1 MASTEV
7 NKKGS
12 LIGKTKLKCSM
23 SEANARI
30 IIDRLLRESGWVLS
44 GDDGVVNVD
53 TEIKNQ
59 SGFADYVLKDR
70 SDFPLCIIEAKKELI
85 SPLVGK
91 EQARSYAKSLNCRFV
106 ILSNGV
112 SHYFWDIE
120 QGTPTVVDVYPTQE
134 QLELRKN
141 YFNPPRQEV
150 EEIGIDY
157 IAQTQVPKFDQNPD
171 YLNEDKRGDFLRRHK
186 LRLLRD
192 YQLEAVRAVQNSIAE
207 NKDRFLL
214 EMATGTGKTLTSSA
228 IIKMFMRLY
237 QVKRVL
243 FLVDR
248 LELEAQAQKE
258 FDEVLKND
266 FSTVVWKENQSDW
279 TKAEIVVSTAQSF
292 VSRNKYRKVFRPDHF
307 GLVISDEAHRSLGT
321 RSRKV
326 FEYFIGFKL
335 GLTATPKDYLKSVD
349 IENIARSHPRQLE
362 ERSRLD
368 TYTTFGCDSGEPTF
382 RYSLEDGVKG
392 GHLINPKVIDART
405 EITTELLSEQGYIFQ
420 GVDEDGTDFEETFT
434 QGDFEKKFFSH
445 NTNTI
450 FCETF
455 LKHAMRDP
463 YTGEIGKT
471 LVFCVSQNHAE
482 KVTQILN
489 NLADRV
495 FPNQYNSDFAVQVT
509 SSIQDSQRMTIDF
522 RNNTL
527 NGKSKTNP
535 HYRTSKTRICVT
547 VGMMTTGY
555 DCTDILNI
563 CMMRPI
569 YSPSEFIQMKG
580 RGTRKCDFSQS
591 WMTQSEIPDHIEP
604 QKEQFLL
611 FDFFGNY
618 EFFEKD
624 FDYDKVL
631 KLPARPSEPSEPP
644 IDPLNIDEVVS
655 TAPDP
660 LAELKEIPISSQGMK
675 IDRNLYRSFKKKVV
689 DDSTIE
695 ELVKQQNFDGAET
708 YLKDKILDKPSEFF
722 TIEKIRKSLGLDRRL
737 TVSELLLHVFDHIK
751 HIPSQRECLDEEFD
765 KLDKAIKPD
774 DSVYGNAKEV
784 FEAYAIDGKFRH
796 IIDSKKFADLSVH
809 PSGDAFRNLPPKLK
823 QEIPSYIKQNVNL
836 ERLQNVG

>member
-1 MASTEV
+1 MA
-7 NKKGS
+7 
-12 LIGKTKLKCSM
+12 
-23 SEANARI
+23 EANARI
-30 IIDRLLRESGWVLS
+30 IIDKLLRESDWVLA
-44 GDDGVVNVD
+44 GDDGVVNVE
-53 TEIKNQ
+53 TEMQNQ
-59 SGFADYVLKDR
+59 SGFADYVLKDS

-91 EQARSYAKSLNCRFV
+91 EQARGYAESLNCRFV

-120 QGTPTVVDVYPTQE
+120 QGSPTVVDIYPSQE
-134 QLELRKN
+134 QLALRKSN
-141 YFNPPRQEV
+141 FNPPRQEV
-150 EEIGIDY
+150 EEIGVDY
-157 IAQTQVPKFDQNPD
+157 IAQTQVPKFDQHPD
-171 YLNEDKRGDFLRRHK
+171 YLDSDKRGDFLRRNK

-192 YQLEAVRAVQNSIAE
+192 YQLDAVRAVQSSISE
-207 NKDRFLL
+207 GKDRFLL

-228 IIKMFMRLY
+228 LIKMFLRLY
-237 QVKRVL
+237 KVKRVL

-248 LELEAQAQKE
+248 LELETQAQKE

-266 FSTVVWKENQSDW
+266 FRTVVWKENQSDW
-279 TKAEIVVSTAQSF
+279 TKAEIVVSTVQSF

-307 GLVISDEAHRSLGT
+307 DLVISDEAHRSLGA

-349 IENIARSHPRQLE
+349 VEGISSSDPRQLE
-362 ERSRLD
+362 KRMMLD

-382 RYSLEDGVKG
+382 RYSLENGVKDG
-392 GHLINPKVIDART
+392 FLINPKVIDART
-405 EITTELLSEQGYIFQ
+405 EITTELLSEQGYVFQ
-420 GVDEDGTDFEETFT
+420 GVDDDGTDYEETFT
-434 QGDFEKKFFSH
+434 QKDFEKKFFSD
-445 NTNTI
+445 NTNAI

-455 LKHAMRDP
+455 LVHAMRDP

-471 LVFCVSQNHAE
+471 LIFCVSQNHAA
-482 KVTQILN
+482 KVAQILN
-489 NLADRV
+489 VLADTV
-495 FPNQYNSDFAVQVT
+495 FPNQYHSDFAVQVT
-509 SSIQDSQRMTIDF
+509 SSVTDSQRMTIDF

-535 HYRTSKTRICVT
+535 HYMTSKTRICVT

-555 DCTDILNI
+555 DFTDILNI

-618 EFFEKD
+618 DYFEKD
-624 FDYDKVL
+624 FDYDEVL
-631 KLPARPSEPSEPP
+631 KLPSRPSEPTEPP
-644 IDPLNIDEVVS
+644 AEPPNIDEAVS

-660 LAELKEIPISSQGMK
+660 LADLKEILISNQGMK
-675 IDRNLYRSFKKKVV
+675 IDRNLYRSFKKKVT
-689 DDSTIE
+689 DDAIIKG
-695 ELVKQQNFDGAET
+695 LVSQQNFDEAET
-708 YLKDKILDKPSEFF
+708 YLKDEVLDKPNEFF
-722 TIEKIRKSLGLDRRL
+722 TIEKIRKSLGLDRQL
-737 TVSELLLHVFDHIK
+737 TVPELLLHVFGHID

-765 KLDKAIKPD
+765 KLDKAINPD
-774 DSVYGNAKEV
+774 DSIYSNVKEF
-784 FEAYAIDGKFRH
+784 FEAYAVDDGFRY
-796 IIDSKKFADLSVH
+796 IIDSKKFAELSVH
-809 PSGDAFRNLPPKLK
+809 PSGDAFRKLPLELK
-823 QEIPSYIKQNVNL
+823 QGIPLYIKENVNL

>member
-1 MASTEV
+1 
-7 NKKGS
+7 
-12 LIGKTKLKCSM
+12 M

-30 IIDRLLRESGWVLS
+30 IIDKLLRESDWVLA
-44 GDDGVVNVD
+44 GDDGVVNVE
-53 TEIKNQ
+53 TEMQNQ
-59 SGFADYVLKDR
+59 SGFADYVLKDS

-91 EQARSYAKSLNCRFV
+91 EQARGYAESLNCRFV

-120 QGTPTVVDVYPTQE
+120 QGSPTVVDIYPSQE
-134 QLELRKN
+134 QLALRKSN
-141 YFNPPRQEV
+141 FNPPRQEV
-150 EEIGIDY
+150 EEIGVDY
-157 IAQTQVPKFDQNPD
+157 IAQTQVPKFDQHPE
-171 YLNEDKRGDFLRRHK
+171 YLDSDKRGDFLRRNK

-192 YQLEAVRAVQNSIAE
+192 YQLDAVRAVQSSISE
-207 NKDRFLL
+207 GKDRFLL

-228 IIKMFMRLY
+228 LIKMFLRLY
-237 QVKRVL
+237 KVKRVL

-248 LELEAQAQKE
+248 LELETQAQKE

-266 FSTVVWKENQSDW
+266 FRTVVWKENQSDW
-279 TKAEIVVSTAQSF
+279 TKAEIVVSTVQSF

-307 GLVISDEAHRSLGT
+307 DLVISDEAHRSLGA

-349 IENIARSHPRQLE
+349 VEGISSSDPRQLE
-362 ERSRLD
+362 KRMMLD

-382 RYSLEDGVKG
+382 RYSLENGVKDG
-392 GHLINPKVIDART
+392 FLINPKVIDART
-405 EITTELLSEQGYIFQ
+405 EITTELLSEQGYVFQ
-420 GVDEDGTDFEETFT
+420 GVDDDGTDYEETFT
-434 QGDFEKKFFSH
+434 QKDFEKKFFSD
-445 NTNTI
+445 NTNAI

-471 LVFCVSQNHAE
+471 LIFCVSQNHAA
-482 KVTQILN
+482 KVAQILN
-489 NLADRV
+489 VLADKV
-495 FPNQYNSDFAVQVT
+495 FPNQYHSDFAVQVT
-509 SSIQDSQRMTIDF
+509 SSVTDSQRMTIDF

-535 HYRTSKTRICVT
+535 HYMTSKTRICVT

-604 QKEQFLL
+604 QKEEFLL

-618 EFFEKD
+618 DYFEKD
-624 FDYDKVL
+624 FDYDEVL
-631 KLPARPSEPSEPP
+631 KLPSRPSEPAEPP
-644 IDPLNIDEVVS
+644 IEPPNIDEAVS

-660 LAELKEIPISSQGMK
+660 LADLKEILISNQGMK
-675 IDRNLYRSFKKKVV
+675 IDRNLYRSFKKKVT
-689 DDSTIE
+689 DDAIIKG
-695 ELVKQQNFDGAET
+695 LVSQQNFDEAET
-708 YLKDKILDKPSEFF
+708 YLKEEVLDKPNEFF
-722 TIEKIRKSLGLDRRL
+722 TIEKIRKSLGLDRQL
-737 TVSELLLHVFDHIK
+737 TVPELLLHVFGHID

-765 KLDKAIKPD
+765 KLDKAINPD
-774 DSVYGNAKEV
+774 DSIYSNVKEV
-784 FEAYAIDGKFRH
+784 FEAYAVDDGFRY
-796 IIDSKKFADLSVH
+796 IIDSKKFAELSVH
-809 PSGDAFRNLPPKLK
+809 PSGDAFRKLPLALK
-823 QEIPSYIKQNVNL
+823 QGIPLYIKQNVNL

>member
-1 MASTEV
+1 
-7 NKKGS
+7 
-12 LIGKTKLKCSM
+12 M

-30 IIDRLLRESGWVLS
+30 IIDRLLRESDWVLS

-53 TEIKNQ
+53 TEIQNQ
-59 SGFADYVLKDR
+59 AGFADYVLKDS
-70 SDFPLCIIEAKKELI
+70 SDFPLCIIEAKKELV

-91 EQARSYAKSLNCRFV
+91 EQARGYAESLNCRFV

-120 QGTPTVVDVYPTQE
+120 QGSPTVIDIFPSQE
-134 QLELRKN
+134 QLELRKTN
-141 YFNPPRQEV
+141 FNPPRQEV
-150 EEIGIDY
+150 EEIGVDY
-157 IAQTQVPKFDQNPD
+157 IAQTQLPKFDQNPD
-171 YLNEDKRGDFLRRHK
+171 YLDERKREDFLRNNK

-192 YQLEAVRAVQNSIAE
+192 YQLKAVRAVQSSIAE
-207 NKDRFLL
+207 GKDRFLL

-228 IIKMFMRLY
+228 IIKMFLRLY
-237 QVKRVL
+237 NVKRVL

-248 LELEAQAQKE
+248 IELESQAQKE

-266 FSTVVWKENQSDW
+266 FRTVVWKENQSDW
-279 TKAEIVVSTAQSF
+279 TKAEIVVSTVQSF

-307 GLVISDEAHRSLGT
+307 DLVISDEAHRSLGA
-321 RSRKV
+321 RSRRV

-349 IENIARSHPRQLE
+349 IEEVSQTDPRQLE
-362 ERSRLD
+362 KRLMLD

-382 RYSLEDGVKG
+382 RYSLEDGVKDG
-392 GHLINPKVIDART
+392 YLINPKVIDART
-405 EITTELLSEQGYIFQ
+405 EITTELLSEQGYVFQ
-420 GVDEDGTDFEETFT
+420 GVDDDGNDFEETFT
-434 QGDFEKKFFSH
+434 QKDFEKKFFSD

-455 LKHAMRDP
+455 LQHAMRDP

-471 LVFCVSQNHAE
+471 LVFCVSQNHAA

-489 NLADRV
+489 VLADRV
-495 FPNQYNSDFAVQVT
+495 FPKQYSSDFAVQVT
-509 SSIQDSQRMTIDF
+509 SSVQDSQRMTIDF
-522 RNNTL
+522 RNNSL
-527 NGKSKTNP
+527 NGQSKNNP

-563 CMMRPI
+563 CMMRPV

-580 RGTRKCDFSQS
+580 RGTRRCDFSQS
-591 WMTQSEIPDHIEP
+591 WITKSEIPDHIEP

-618 EFFEKD
+618 DYFEKD
-624 FDYDKVL
+624 FDYDEVL
-631 KLPARPSEPSEPP
+631 KLPSKPSEPTEPP
-644 IDPLNIDEVVS
+644 VDPPNIDEVVS

-660 LAELKEIPISSQGMK
+660 LAELKEILISDQGMK
-675 IDRNLYRSFKKKVV
+675 IDRNLYRSFKKKVTE
-689 DDSTIE
+689 DAIIKD
-695 ELVKQQNFDGAET
+695 LVSQQNFDEAET
-708 YLKDKILDKPSEFF
+708 YLKDKVLDKPQEFF
-722 TIEKIRKSLGLDRRL
+722 TIDKLRKSLGLDRRL
-737 TVSELLLHVFDHIK
+737 TVPELLLHVFGHIE

-765 KLDKAIKPD
+765 KLDKALKPD
-774 DSVYGNAKEV
+774 DAIYTSAREV
-784 FEAYAIDGKFRH
+784 FEAYAVDDDFRD
-796 IIDSKKFADLSVH
+796 IIDSRRYAELGVH
-809 PSGDAFRNLPPKLK
+809 PSGDAFRKLPVELK
-823 QEIPSYIKQNVNL
+823 QGIPSYIKQNVNL
-836 ERLQNVG
+836 ERLENVR

>member
-1 MASTEV
+1 
-7 NKKGS
+7 
-12 LIGKTKLKCSM
+12 M

-30 IIDRLLRESGWVLS
+30 IIDKLLRESDWVLA
-44 GDDGVVNVD
+44 GDDGVVNVE
-53 TEIKNQ
+53 TEMQNQ
-59 SGFADYVLKDR
+59 SGFADYVLKDS

-91 EQARSYAKSLNCRFV
+91 EQARGYAESLNCRFV

-120 QGTPTVVDVYPTQE
+120 QGSPTVVDIYPSQE
-134 QLELRKN
+134 QLALRKSN
-141 YFNPPRQEV
+141 FNPPRQEV
-150 EEIGIDY
+150 EDIGVDY
-157 IAQTQVPKFDQNPD
+157 IAQTQVPKFDQHPE
-171 YLNEDKRGDFLRRHK
+171 YLDSDKRGDFLRRNK

-192 YQLEAVRAVQNSIAE
+192 YQLDAVRAVQSSILE
-207 NKDRFLL
+207 GKDRFLL

-228 IIKMFMRLY
+228 LIKMFLRLY
-237 QVKRVL
+237 KVKRVL

-248 LELEAQAQKE
+248 LELETQAQKE

-266 FSTVVWKENQSDW
+266 FRTVVWKENQSDW
-279 TKAEIVVSTAQSF
+279 TKAEIVVSTVQSF

-307 GLVISDEAHRSLGT
+307 DLVISDEAHRSLGA

-349 IENIARSHPRQLE
+349 VEGISSSDPRQLE
-362 ERSRLD
+362 KRMMLD

-382 RYSLEDGVKG
+382 RYSLENGVKDG
-392 GHLINPKVIDART
+392 FLINPKVIDART
-405 EITTELLSEQGYIFQ
+405 EITTELLSEQGYVFQ
-420 GVDEDGTDFEETFT
+420 GVDDDGTDYEETFT
-434 QGDFEKKFFSH
+434 QKDFEKKFFSDT
-445 NTNTI
+445 TNAI

-471 LVFCVSQNHAE
+471 LIFCVSQNHAA
-482 KVTQILN
+482 KVAQILN
-489 NLADRV
+489 VLADTV
-495 FPNQYNSDFAVQVT
+495 FPNQYHSDFAVQVT
-509 SSIQDSQRMTIDF
+509 SNVTDSQRMTIDF

-527 NGKSKTNP
+527 NGKSKTKP
-535 HYRTSKTRICVT
+535 HYMTSKTRICVT

-618 EFFEKD
+618 DYFEKD
-624 FDYDKVL
+624 FDYDEVL
-631 KLPARPSEPSEPP
+631 KLPSRPSEPTEPP
-644 IDPLNIDEVVS
+644 AEPPNIDEAVS

-660 LAELKEIPISSQGMK
+660 LADLKKILISNQGMK
-675 IDRNLYRSFKKKVV
+675 IDRNLYRSFKKKVT
-689 DDSTIE
+689 DDAIIKG
-695 ELVKQQNFDGAET
+695 LVSQQNFDEAET
-708 YLKDKILDKPSEFF
+708 YLKDEVLDKPNEFF
-722 TIEKIRKSLGLDRRL
+722 TIEKIRKSLGLDRQL
-737 TVSELLLHVFDHIK
+737 TVPELLLHVFGHID

-765 KLDKAIKPD
+765 KLDKAINPD
-774 DSVYGNAKEV
+774 DSIYSNVKEF
-784 FEAYAIDGKFRH
+784 FEAYAVDDGFRY
-796 IIDSKKFADLSVH
+796 IIDSKKFAELSVH
-809 PSGDAFRNLPPKLK
+809 PSGDAFRKLPLELK
-823 QEIPSYIKQNVNL
+823 QGIPLYIKENVNL

>member
-1 MASTEV
+1 
-7 NKKGS
+7 
-12 LIGKTKLKCSM
+12 M

-30 IIDRLLRESGWVLS
+30 IIDKLLRESDWVLS

-53 TEIKNQ
+53 TEMQNQ
-59 SGFADYVLKDR
+59 AGFADYVLKDS
-70 SDFPLCIIEAKKELI
+70 SDFPLCIIEAKKELV

-91 EQARSYAKSLNCRFV
+91 EQARGYAESLNCRFV
-106 ILSNGV
+106 VLSNGV

-120 QGTPTVVDVYPTQE
+120 QGSPTIVDIYPSQE
-134 QLELRKN
+134 QLALRKSN
-141 YFNPPRQEV
+141 FNPPRQEV
-150 EEIGIDY
+150 EEIGVDY
-157 IAQTQVPKFDQNPD
+157 IAQTQVPKFDQHPE
-171 YLNEDKRGDFLRRHK
+171 YLDSDKRGDFLRRNK

-192 YQLEAVRAVQNSIAE
+192 YQLDAVRAVQSSISE
-207 NKDRFLL
+207 GKDRFLL

-228 IIKMFMRLY
+228 LIKMFLRLY
-237 QVKRVL
+237 KVKRVL

-248 LELEAQAQKE
+248 LELETQAQKE

-266 FSTVVWKENQSDW
+266 FRTVVWKENQSDW
-279 TKAEIVVSTAQSF
+279 TKAEIVVSTVQSF

-307 GLVISDEAHRSLGT
+307 DLVISDEAHRSLGA

-349 IENIARSHPRQLE
+349 VEGISSSDPRQLE
-362 ERSRLD
+362 KRMMLD

-382 RYSLEDGVKG
+382 RYSLENGVKDG
-392 GHLINPKVIDART
+392 FLINPKVIDART
-405 EITTELLSEQGYIFQ
+405 EITTELLSEQGYVFQ
-420 GVDEDGTDFEETFT
+420 GVDDDGTDYAETFT
-434 QGDFEKKFFSH
+434 QKDFEKKFFSD
-445 NTNTI
+445 NTNAI

-471 LVFCVSQNHAE
+471 LIFCVSQNHAA
-482 KVTQILN
+482 KVAQILN
-489 NLADRV
+489 VLADKV
-495 FPNQYNSDFAVQVT
+495 FPNQYHSDFAVQVT
-509 SSIQDSQRMTIDF
+509 SSVTDSQRMTIDF

-535 HYRTSKTRICVT
+535 HYMTSKTRICVT

-580 RGTRKCDFSQS
+580 RGTRKCDFSES

-618 EFFEKD
+618 DYFEKD
-624 FDYDKVL
+624 FDYDEVL
-631 KLPARPSEPSEPP
+631 KLPSRPSEPTEPP
-644 IDPLNIDEVVS
+644 IEPPNIDEAVS

-660 LAELKEIPISSQGMK
+660 LADLKEILISNQGMK
-675 IDRNLYRSFKKKVV
+675 IDRNLYRSFKKKVT
-689 DDSTIE
+689 DDAIIKG
-695 ELVKQQNFDGAET
+695 LVSQQNFDEAET
-708 YLKDKILDKPSEFF
+708 YLKDEVLDKPNEFF
-722 TIEKIRKSLGLDRRL
+722 TIEKIRKSLGLDRQL
-737 TVSELLLHVFDHIK
+737 TVPELLLHVFGHID

-765 KLDKAIKPD
+765 KLDKAINPD
-774 DSVYGNAKEV
+774 DAVYSNVKEV
-784 FEAYAIDGKFRH
+784 FEAYAVDDGFRY
-796 IIDSKKFADLSVH
+796 IIDSKKFAELSVH
-809 PSGDAFRNLPPKLK
+809 PSGDAFRKLPLELK
-823 QEIPSYIKQNVNL
+823 QGIPLYIKENVNL